1 MAEESARC
9 VHMWLAQGP
18 PRSPMSWSDSPPTKR
33 YKAFYWDQTC
43 VAQETECGPRALTVG
58 YTVAIQDSSD
68 EDGSPESLVGPFA
81 DGASELQSDSE
92 NFFTDV
98 ASDVEGGVDFLPNL
112 CADRARMLADRAE
125 TLRGEDEFLK
135 ELLDCSVPASSEK
148 QKKYKYGGCRIHP
161 SCSLQPH
168 LAMGGKKPGALKLRC
183 SKWFKF
189 HA

>member
-1 MAEESARC
+1 M
-9 VHMWLAQGP
+9 
-18 PRSPMSWSDSPPTKR
+18 RSR
-33 YKAFYWDQTC
+33 
-43 VAQETECGPRALTVG
+43 TVG

-98 ASDVEGGVDFLPNL
+98 ASDVEGGADFLPNL

-135 ELLDCSVPASSEK
+135 ELLELWTYCWSFALRQNMS
-148 QKKYKYGGCRIHP
+148 
-161 SCSLQPH
+161 PH
-168 LAMGGKKPGALKLRC
+168 DKADLWRALGKACADIRM
-183 SKWFKF
+183 
-189 HA
+189 

>member
-1 MAEESARC
+1 M
-9 VHMWLAQGP
+9 
-18 PRSPMSWSDSPPTKR
+18 RSR
-33 YKAFYWDQTC
+33 
-43 VAQETECGPRALTVG
+43 TVG

-189 HA
+189 HAEPKDRCWFSCQYPRGLLHMLPPHLKECYSTLDMALSRGAEK